1 MATTSPFP
9 EDSDESPRVEDELI
23 GLDPDDPETQAFAA
37 HLERQQRVRPSY
49 TVEGYLSD
57 VGDFADSANRLGGH
71 YKMMAGLLV
80 LLILLGVTITAWD
93 ALVYVFETFTR

>member
-1 MATTSPFP
+1 MAATAYPDGP
-9 EDSDESPRVEDELI
+9 ENRRPSQFDDELI
-23 GLDPDDPETQAFAA
+23 GLDPEDPEAQAFAA
-37 HLERQQRVRPSY
+37 HLERQQKVRPSY

-71 YKMMAGLLV
+71 YKLMAAILV

-93 ALVYVFETFTR
+93 SLVFVVTTFF